1 MNQENT
7 TKAAQENMNSYYRLA
22 LIPEDEFEVTVGDS
36 DIQYTVRPTGFEGYI
51 VSEKTGQ
58 LIVPVIED

>member
-36 DIQYTVRPTGFEGYI
+36 DIQYTVRPTGF
-51 VSEKTGQ
+51 
-58 LIVPVIED
+58 D

>member
-7 TKAAQENMNSYYRLA
+7 TKAAQENENSYYRIA

-36 DIQYTVRPTGFEGYI
+36 DIHYTARPTGFEGFI
-51 VSEKTGQ
+51 VNEKTGQ